1 MTYYLVCFEPQV
13 DRWLGRHRW
22 VRANKIKS
30 IVLQKSGEI
39 HHNPDG
45 TYVIITG
52 VINNGKPVN
61 LFIKV
66 RETPESRVLFVT
78 VIKIHAGHLSR
89 IEDF

>member
-1 MTYYLVCFEPQV
+1 VSYLLVSFEPQV

-22 VRANKIKS
+22 VRSNKIKS

-39 HHNPDG
+39 HTQPDG
-45 TYVIITG
+45 TYVITTG
-52 VINNGKPVN
+52 VINKGKPVN

-66 RETPESRVLFVT
+66 RETPENSITIIT